1 MFDHTSPRLV
11 SHQGLE
17 LTPCLDW
24 NTRRILSAYACRWS
38 IEVTF
43 ENCKQLLG
51 FGDPANRKQKAVKRT
66 APMALVAYSLVVLW
80 FHRHGHRN
88 VEFPNRPW
96 YTQKQEPSFADMLTT
111 LRALSWRAKFRTL
124 LPNCTRRNKVIK
136 QMIEFA
142 ARAA

>member
-1 MFDHTSPRLV
+1 MRAIPRQPP
-11 SHQGLE
+11 SDSASKSAKLE
-17 LTPCLDW
+17 L
-24 NTRRILSAYACRWS
+24 RKCRARGRMS
-38 IEVTF
+38 SVRSRS
-43 ENCKQLLG
+43 G
-51 FGDPANRKQKAVKRT
+51 QKAVKRT